1 MKTGKLR
8 RIMGLVLTLAM
19 LLTMVA
25 LPTGA
30 LAARNYAATPTDDN
44 SGAQNRN
51 IERVIDSINGY
62 TLVSGAQFSFNHAV
76 GERSKERGYENATN
90 GRGVKTY
97 GGGSGQVA
105 ATIYLAVKDMKGI
118 RIDELST
125 YGERYDGSYVETG
138 DDAVVVDWKSGTD
151 FAFTNKT
158 GSTITMYLWLDDGEL
173 RVSIEENDTLVGYGT
188 TAIYGGSN
196 KLHNI
201 ELAAS
206 AVDGT
211 ELTYNDVFSFND
223 IVGARTSAKGYKN
236 AVNGRGVK
244 VVGGGVAQVASAIW
258 LAIKDMDDIKVI
270 DKHTYGKRYTES
282 YVDSADDAIVTDY
295 SAGTDFSFRY
305 KGDGTLTIKCYVQ
318 GDALVCEINCDE
330 AVG

>member
-30 LAARNYAATPTDDN
+30 LAARSYAATPTDDN

-125 YGERYDGSYVETG
+125 YGERYDGS
-138 DDAVVVDWKSGTD
+138 
-151 FAFTNKT
+151 
-158 GSTITMYLWLDDGEL
+158 
-173 RVSIEENDTLVGYGT
+173 
-188 TAIYGGSN
+188 
-196 KLHNI
+196 
-201 ELAAS
+201 
-206 AVDGT
+206 
-211 ELTYNDVFSFND
+211 
-223 IVGARTSAKGYKN
+223 
-236 AVNGRGVK
+236 
-244 VVGGGVAQVASAIW
+244 
-258 LAIKDMDDIKVI
+258 
-270 DKHTYGKRYTES
+270 
-282 YVDSADDAIVTDY
+282 
-295 SAGTDFSFRY
+295 
-305 KGDGTLTIKCYVQ
+305 
-318 GDALVCEINCDE
+318 
-330 AVG
+330 

>member
-30 LAARNYAATPTDDN
+30 LAARSYAATPTDDN

-62 TLVSGAQFSFNHAV
+62 TLVNGAQFSFNHAV

-158 GSTITMYLWLDDGEL
+158 GSPP
-173 RVSIEENDTLVGYGT
+173 
-188 TAIYGGSN
+188 
-196 KLHNI
+196 
-201 ELAAS
+201 
-206 AVDGT
+206 
-211 ELTYNDVFSFND
+211 
-223 IVGARTSAKGYKN
+223 
-236 AVNGRGVK
+236 
-244 VVGGGVAQVASAIW
+244 
-258 LAIKDMDDIKVI
+258 
-270 DKHTYGKRYTES
+270 KRS
-282 YVDSADDAIVTDY
+282 S
-295 SAGTDFSFRY
+295 
-305 KGDGTLTIKCYVQ
+305 Q
-318 GDALVCEINCDE
+318 
-330 AVG
+330 